1 MLIIDGM
8 AMVQKLKDEHKT
20 FAEVVDSL
28 LSMALHE
35 GTESQCIDMVFKV
48 YRDNSIKECP

>member
-1 MLIIDGM
+1 MLIIDEM

-35 GTESQCIDMVFKV
+35 GTESQCIDMVF
-48 YRDNSIKECP
+48 